1 MIMHQF
7 NPIQHGRK
15 ETLRK
20 EHFNVKNQNKD
31 NVRHW
36 LRQYDLAKIHNKIC
50 LPRIRNRS
58 RYVLHNKHIHNKKY
72 HNEEGQK

>member
-31 NVRHW
+31 NVEDIDW
-36 LRQYDLAKIHNKIC
+36 DNMI
-50 LPRIRNRS
+50 
-58 RYVLHNKHIHNKKY
+58 
-72 HNEEGQK
+72 